1 MKAHSAKH
9 WTRSNWQ
16 HSPCIDATC
25 KKRVNLNMGKVHLFN
40 TKEEADE
47 YIQARMR
54 EEFLR
59 VIELKLVKKI
69 NRKHQFPDEWSEEL
83 FDAYM
88 IEVGY
93 ANREL
98 FNDIYSI
105 PNSDYQLSFLR
116 LYLTFKH
123 NSTVDVKK
131 KIEWVKNQAS
141 AGSLTGQDY
150 TRMMAL
156 LKRWCGY

>member
-1 MKAHSAKH
+1 
-9 WTRSNWQ
+9 
-16 HSPCIDATC
+16 
-25 KKRVNLNMGKVHLFN
+25 MGKVHLFN

>member
-16 HSPCIDATC
+16 HSTCIDATC

-69 NRKHQFPDEWSEEL
+69 IRKHKFPDEWSEEL

-105 PNSDYQLSFLR
+105 PNSDHQLRFLR

-123 NSTVDVKK
+123 NSSPTKQ
-131 KIEWVKNQAS
+131 KIEWVKNQVECS
-141 AGSLTGQDY
+141 ILKGQEY